1 MSYTFK
7 YDGHTLQTESDSDWA
22 EVEAIE
28 KYKRKKYAEIVR
40 AQKENENFI
49 RRIVREEIS
58 KAFDEFKKEI
68 PNIGVPR

>member
-1 MSYTFK
+1 MTYKFK

-40 AQKENENFI
+40 AKKEQENFI
-49 RRIVREEIS
+49 RRIVREEIEAAL
-58 KAFDEFKKEI
+58 KASRNTEEA
-68 PNIGVPR
+68 